1 MITTDDRAVSV
12 DLARHG
18 VRLIGNINRGKRAL
32 PQPEAVGG
40 FVGQSI
46 LPDDVARR
54 RNAPAL
60 GPNRS
65 RIVKGSEST
74 IAQQEAMFD
83 IAIVHVATNDF
94 TTLMNTRHLC

>member
-12 DLARHG
+12 DLGRHG

-32 PQPEAVGG
+32 PQSEAVGG

-46 LPDDVARR
+46 LADDVTRR
-54 RNAPAL
+54 RDAPAL

-74 IAQQEAMFD
+74 IAQQEAVFD
-83 IAIVHVATNDF
+83 IATVDVATHDV
-94 TTLMNTRHLC
+94 TPGINT